1 MNIDSFTLSRYIF
14 LGFIIFISV
23 YFIIENKKVKPIRI
37 EKFAD
42 EKVVDNAKASRELQ
56 NTPVGGSTE
65 ALDKKNK
72 QASDPKNPLPEN
84 KDEYISKD
92 EKEIQ
97 KVVVDIYEDLYK
109 TQPTSEELA
118 FFTEYAQ
125 SRNITKAKLR
135 EIIETSAPTLQKT
148 FYSKRN
154 ADTPDEIFGMENEI
168 IEVYNELLMRN
179 PDRQELYSFAKMMS
193 QDDTLTL
200 DKLRQ
205 ILIASEEFKRMEKTQ
220 NNRVYVNLQSN
231 ITDRQL
237 TIQVTKLYSQVTG
250 KDYLDEDTLKFLKRK
265 FVEFELNEKVMIQFI
280 YNYMSGD
287 PFVMP
292 EDINK
297 KDKSND
303 KSNNDDD
310 KKYKDQLDEIK
321 KNLQDELE
329 AAKKAKEK
337 ADKEAKATSDAM
349 YKNMSKEKFQDGK
362 NIFNDAKLYFF
373 NGEGVN
379 DDVLSSIVANGGVNK
394 DGSIDTTKLIN
405 NIKDNSTCAYSK
417 NQSEIDM
424 LSQHKQELSDYIN
437 DRNMSHLKNVCSRN
451 KKYINADENMV
462 LYPEFK
468 WSVPQ
473 KYPPVC
479 LGGNNNVS
487 PVIDQTALIGTLLPA
502 AKDTQVGS
510 ILPVFPPV

>member
-1 MNIDSFTLSRYIF
+1 MNIDSFTISRYIF

-23 YFIIENKKVKPIRI
+23 YFIIENKKVKPIERFVDA
-37 EKFAD
+37 KA
-42 EKVVDNAKASRELQ
+42 VDNAKASGQLQ
-56 NTPVGGSTE
+56 NAPAGGAME

-72 QASDPKNPLPEN
+72 EAQNPKEPLPDK

-92 EKEIQ
+92 EAEVQ
-97 KVVVDIYEDLYK
+97 KVIIDIYQELYK
-109 TQPTSEELA
+109 TPPSSEELA
-118 FFTEYAQ
+118 FYTEYAQ
-125 SRNITKAKLR
+125 SRNITKEKLK

-148 FYSKRN
+148 FYSKKYAN
-154 ADTPDEIFGMENEI
+154 TPDEIFGMENEI

-193 QDDTLTL
+193 EDNTLTL

-220 NNRVYVNLQSN
+220 NNKVYVNLQSN

-250 KDYLDEDTLKFLKRK
+250 KDYVDEDTLKFLKRK
-265 FVEFELNEKVMIQFI
+265 FVEFELNEKVMLKFIQS
-280 YNYMSGD
+280 YMSGL
-287 PFVMP
+287 PFVVTE
-292 EDINK
+292 EDLNIK
-297 KDKSND
+297 KANTLEE
-303 KSNNDDD
+303 D
-310 KKYKDQLDEIK
+310 KKTNKLDQSQLDEMK
-321 KNLQDELE
+321 KKLIAELE
-329 AAKKAKEK
+329 AARKAEAEAAAKKGKDG
-337 ADKEAKATSDAM
+337 DK
-349 YKNMSKEKFQDGK
+349 SKEKFQDGK

-373 NGEGVN
+373 SGEGVN
-379 DDVLSSIVANGGVNK
+379 DDVLASIVANGGVNK
-394 DGSIDTTKLIN
+394 DGSIDTSKLIN

-417 NQSEIDM
+417 NQFEID
-424 LSQHKQELSDYIN
+424 LLAKNKQELSDYIN
-437 DRNMSHLKNVCSRN
+437 DRNMSHLKNVCTRN
-451 KKYINADENMV
+451 KKFINADENMV

-473 KYPPVC
+473 KHPPVC
-479 LGGNNNVS
+479 TGSTNSVNPMV
-487 PVIDQTALIGTLLPA
+487 DQTALIGTLLPD